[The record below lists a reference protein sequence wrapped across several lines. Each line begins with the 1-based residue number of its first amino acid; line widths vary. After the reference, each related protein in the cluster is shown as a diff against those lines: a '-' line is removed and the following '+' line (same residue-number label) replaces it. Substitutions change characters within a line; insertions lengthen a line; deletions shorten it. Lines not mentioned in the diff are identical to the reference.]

1 MKRGRGAVYVAEIK
15 TRYKEKVYTSYL
27 LRRVYRENGKVKQ
40 QTLGNLSAL
49 PAEAIALIRGALRG
63 ERYVPDHQA
72 MEKRHTWLHGHVAAV
87 GAMLHRLGLER
98 VIAPQPSAERDLV
111 VAMIV
116 ARVVAP
122 HTKLATT
129 RWWQNTSLVLDPTV
143 AAATEDELYEA
154 MDWLLDRQPEIERAL
169 ARRHLHEDGLVLYDL
184 TSSYVEG
191 SHCPLAARGHNRDGK
206 QGKRQVNYGLL
217 LDPEGRPVAVQ
228 VYRGNTAD
236 PKTVADQVHKIKH
249 RYRLR
254 HVVLV
259 GDRGMLTAARI
270 RQLRALGGIDWIS
283 ALRAK
288 EIQALADAGAVPL
301 SLFDERDLAEIV
313 SADFPGERLIVCRN
327 PLLAEE
333 RARTRRALLEATEQ
347 LLDKLARRVAAGR
360 LKDAGKIGQALG
372 RVLGRYKVGK
382 HFACEVAQG
391 RFSFRRQ
398 EDKIAREAAL
408 DGIYVIRTSVPA
420 AALPTAQAL
429 LGYKSLALAEQA
441 FKTFK
446 SVDLRVRPI
455 HHRLARR
462 VRAHIFLCLL
472 AYYVEW
478 HLRQAWA
485 SYLFEDEHPGRHED
499 DSPVRPALRSAEA
512 LRKASTKHTPDGE
525 TVHSFAT
532 LIARL
537 STVTLDEVGVPAHPE
552 IAPFH
557 LITNPDPL
565 QRELFRR
572 VGLEGVREQRRQ
584 KGPA

>member
-1 MKRGRGAVYVAEIK
+1 MKRGTGAVYVAEIK
-15 TRYKEKVYTSYL
+15 SRYKDKVYTSYL

-63 ERYVPDHQA
+63 QRYLPDHQA
-72 MEKRHTWLHGHVAAV
+72 MEKRRTWLHGHVAAV
-87 GAMLHRLGLER
+87 GAMLRRLGLER
-98 VIAPQPSAERDLV
+98 IIAPQPSAERDLF

-129 RWWQNTSLVLDPTV
+129 RWWQNTSLVLEPTV

-154 MDWLLDRQPEIERAL
+154 MDWLLDRQAEIERAL

-191 SHCPLAARGHNRDGK
+191 RHCPLAARGHNRDGK
-206 QGKRQVNYGLL
+206 KGKLQVNYGLL

-270 RQLRALGGIDWIS
+270 RELRTVGGIDWIS

-288 EIQALADAGAVPL
+288 EIQALADQDAVPL

-313 SADFPGERLIVCRN
+313 SPDFPGERLIVCRN

-347 LLDKLARRVAAGR
+347 LLDKLARRVATGR
-360 LKDAGKIGQALG
+360 LKDPGKIGRALG
-372 RVLGRYKVGK
+372 RALGRYKVGK
-382 HFACEVAQG
+382 HFECEVSQG
-391 RFSFRRQ
+391 RFSFRRR

-408 DGIYVIRTSVPA
+408 DGIYVVRTSVPA
-420 AALPTAQAL
+420 AALPAQQVV

-462 VRAHIFLCLL
+462 VRAHIFLCML

-478 HLRQAWA
+478 HLRQVWA
-485 SYLFEDEHPGRHED
+485 PYLFEDEHPGRHED
-499 DSPVRPALRSAEA
+499 GSPVRPALRSEEA
-512 LRKASTKHTPDGE
+512 LRKARTQHTPDGE

-532 LIARL
+532 LIERL

-557 LITNPDPL
+557 LITTPDPL

-572 VGLEGVREQRRQ
+572 VGLEGVGEERRQ